1 MTSSFALGA
10 VFAGLGLFGM
20 LKWRQAVHLAL
31 ILAVFEGAIRKWIMP
46 DVQQYVYFFKDALLL
61 GAYAAFVWW
70 RARTGRRLFSPHP
83 ANLALALLF
92 VLAVLEIA
100 NPELPSPMVGVFGL
114 KAYLMYVPLM
124 YMVPAV
130 FTDAAALR
138 RFWIRYLALALI
150 PFGLGSTQFYAPPD
164 SVLNRYPWGEEG
176 TAGGVALFGLSNMA
190 RITGTFSFITGYT
203 SYLVLVIVFGL
214 ALAMGERARWLQWSL
229 YGFVG
234 VAVTNLVMTGSR
246 GPFVVL
252 GAAVPILVGLSARA
266 GRGSWRRVVL
276 TLGMSLPVIG
286 LLVTGVVPEAGTAF
300 VERATETGDIF
311 ERAVD
316 AIGGPIWA
324 MSRAGLTGYG
334 IGSTHQAI
342 SFLAPSSTMAPLE
355 AEGEWVRIVL
365 EMGPVG
371 FGLVLLVRIL
381 VVRRLWAAL
390 TSPEAG
396 AARPFLTGAFVYC
409 LLCLPGDVIFT
420 HTTSVFYW
428 FVAGFA
434 LVPGAKGRVAIPVG
448 GERGERDGDGGVS
461 GRTRRRRR
469 PELA

>member
-20 LKWRQAVHLAL
+20 LKWQQAVHLAL

-61 GAYAAFVWW
+61 GAYAAFVWS

-176 TAGGVALFGLSNMA
+176 TAGGVAMFGLSNVA
-190 RITGTFSFITGYT
+190 RVTGTFSFITGYT
-203 SYLVLVIVFGL
+203 SYLVLLIVFGL

-246 GPFVVL
+246 GPFIVL
-252 GAAVPILVGLSARA
+252 GAAIPILVGLSARA
-266 GRGSWRRVVL
+266 GRGAGRRVVL
-276 TLGMSLPVIG
+276 TLAVSLPVIG
-286 LLVTGVVPEAGTAF
+286 VLVTGVVPEAGTAF
-300 VERATETGDIF
+300 FERATETRDIS

-316 AIGGPIWA
+316 AIQGPIGA
-324 MSRAGLTGYG
+324 MGRAGLTGYG

-434 LVPGAKGRVAIPVG
+434 LVSGAKGPVAIPVG
-448 GERGERDGDGGVS
+448 GERDGDGGVP